1 MRYDW
6 SGARTRRVRLMRLT
20 SAVILLLLFVVSAS
34 LLMRQLKQRASV
46 RRLPVFSMYIRIRL

>member
-20 SAVILLLLFVVSAS
+20 SAVILLFLVVSAS
-34 LLMRQLKQRASV
+34 MLMRR
-46 RRLPVFSMYIRIRL
+46 